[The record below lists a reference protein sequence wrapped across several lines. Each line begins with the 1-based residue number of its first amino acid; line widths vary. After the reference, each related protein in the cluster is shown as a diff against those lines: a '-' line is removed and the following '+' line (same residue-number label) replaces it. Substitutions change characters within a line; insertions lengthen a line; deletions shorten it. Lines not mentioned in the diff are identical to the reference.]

1 VSPGTFRFASLA
13 RSIKHPPASRL
24 ILDASRDARTR
35 GFLFRTHAHD
45 AAFSDSHQLAE
56 PCGPTHADIILNDSS
71 RISTVD
77 AKRPPNFRPAVA
89 AVDLFHEFSAD
100 RRERDAR
107 DKTLGRTR
115 ENILIAL
122 FHFRSFSRRAS
133 RASLVIQTFG
143 VRAPRGLVSRMIGVS
158 RRISKEIRGR
168 WKRDER
174 SRDKES
180 NERVTNRELGSLSP
194 LV

>member
-35 GFLFRTHAHD
+35 GFLFRTHAHV
-45 AAFSDSHQLAE
+45 AAFSDSQQLE

-89 AVDLFHEFSAD
+89 AVHLFHEFSAD
-100 RRERDAR
+100 RERDAR

-122 FHFRSFSRRAS
+122 FHSRSFSRRAS

-143 VRAPRGLVSRMIGVS
+143 VRVPRDVSS
-158 RRISKEIRGR
+158 RG
-168 WKRDER
+168 
-174 SRDKES
+174 
-180 NERVTNRELGSLSP
+180 
-194 LV
+194 